1 MASGQNQQKMQ
12 KRMLAL
18 GDSYTIGESVL
29 EKDRWPNQLIDLLN
43 AKGSNFS
50 NPEIIAKTGWT
61 TGELSEAIKESNP
74 QGTFDLVSLLI
85 GVNNQYRGNSLAEYK
100 IEFRD
105 LLNKAV
111 NFADRKKKMVVVVS
125 VPDWGV
131 TPFAVGRDRS
141 KISEEIDFFNA
152 ANRVIAE
159 EMGVLYVE
167 ITEESRSA
175 ATDSSLIAEDGLH
188 PSAKMY
194 AQWALAVLKVLQ

>member
-43 AKGSNFS
+43 EKGDNFS
-50 NPEIIAKTGWT
+50 SPEIIAKTGWT

-74 QGTFDLVSLLI
+74 QGTFDLVSLQI
-85 GVNNQYRGNSLAEYK
+85 GANNQYRGNSLAEYN
-100 IEFRD
+100 IEFKD

-111 NFADRKKKMVVVVS
+111 NFANSNKKMVVVVS
-125 VPDWGV
+125 IPDWGV
-131 TPFAVGRDRS
+131 TPFAAGRDRS
-141 KISEEIDFFNA
+141 KISEEIDLFNA
-152 ANRVIAE
+152 ANREIAE

-167 ITEESRSA
+167 ITEESRNA
-175 ATDSSLIAEDGLH
+175 AIDLSLIAEDGLH

-194 AQWALAVLKVLQ
+194 TQWAEAVLKVI

>member
-61 TGELSEAIKESNP
+61 TGELTEAIKESNP

-100 IEFRD
+100 IEFRE

-111 NFADRKKKMVVVVS
+111 NFADRKKK
-125 VPDWGV
+125 W
-131 TPFAVGRDRS
+131 
-141 KISEEIDFFNA
+141 
-152 ANRVIAE
+152 
-159 EMGVLYVE
+159 
-167 ITEESRSA
+167 
-175 ATDSSLIAEDGLH
+175 
-188 PSAKMY
+188 
-194 AQWALAVLKVLQ
+194 WW